1 MSKVYIKG
9 INQLNIIKLVS
20 YDDDV
25 YLFYESHL
33 FLPLKIKFFFHLKS
47 FDNQNIFDIIGK
59 V

>member
-9 INQLNIIKLVS
+9 INQLNIIKFVS

-25 YLFYESHL
+25 YLFYEIHL
-33 FLPLKIKFFFHLKS
+33 FHLKIKVFFHLKS